1 MLRFCGQE
9 KCSIDANG
17 RVKLCPRFIE
27 DFLQH
32 SGGNVVLHC
41 LPEGAIAVYPE
52 EVYSQMRSGVGQAAE
67 KAGLSLV
74 QRRVLRSFG
83 ALSQPDQITRQ
94 GRLTVPPAYRGNAG
108 LQPGTEIYL
117 VGVEIGI
124 EIWNAARWEQEL
136 QDINTHLLQKGE
148 VEMAADL
155 SADNKEEL
163 KEI

>member
-17 RVKLCPRFIE
+17 RVKLSPRFIE
-27 DFLQH
+27 DFLQRCGGDVVIH
-32 SGGNVVLHC
+32 S
-41 LPEGAIAVYPE
+41 LPEGAVAVYPE
-52 EVYSQMRSGVGQAAE
+52 DVYQQMRASVGQAAE

-74 QRRVLRSFG
+74 QRRILRSFG

-94 GRLTVPPAYRGNAG
+94 GRLTIPQAYRGNAE
-108 LQPGTEIYL
+108 LLPGTEVYL

-124 EIWNAARWEQEL
+124 EIWNAQRWEQEL

-148 VEMAADL
+148 LEMAADL
-155 SADNKEEL
+155 SAVNNEGIKG
-163 KEI
+163 I